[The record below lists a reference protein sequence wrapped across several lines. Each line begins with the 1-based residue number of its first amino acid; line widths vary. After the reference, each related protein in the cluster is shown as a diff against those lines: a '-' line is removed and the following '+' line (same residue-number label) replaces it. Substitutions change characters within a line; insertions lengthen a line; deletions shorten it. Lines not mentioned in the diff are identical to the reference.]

1 MLKILCTDQWQFRWL
16 WCFFFSKWLQGIFL
30 RWQGKK
36 ISTLSLRCIF
46 VHSRL
51 VFQLFS
57 LFVILDLLMTEV
69 VECFVVCHWAVS
81 CNKLTERH
89 VSRAAINVIEVIR
102 DGLCQPRELYE
113 SLIETFSK
121 EGDLILD
128 IGSANGKLIISLSFS
143 MKRWFTCI
151 CDPWPRFP
159 MLQTFSFFLG
169 RKGWGTWDAFQ
180 YLFAD
185 WWSILLTLSF

>member
-1 MLKILCTDQWQFRWL
+1 MHSNLMH
-16 WCFFFSKWLQGIFL
+16 
-30 RWQGKK
+30 
-36 ISTLSLRCIF
+36 ST
-46 VHSRL
+46 L

-57 LFVILDLLMTEV
+57 LFVNLDLLMTEV

-89 VSRAAINVIEVIR
+89 VSRAATNVIEVIR

-169 RKGWGTWDAFQ
+169 RKGWGT
-180 YLFAD
+180 
-185 WWSILLTLSF
+185 

>member
-1 MLKILCTDQWQFRWL
+1 MML
-16 WCFFFSKWLQGIFL
+16 FFFKMAAGHFL
-30 RWQGKK
+30 KVTGKK
-36 ISTLSLRCIF
+36 ISIFSLRCIF
-46 VHSRL
+46 EHSNLMHRAL

-57 LFVILDLLMTEV
+57 LFVNLDLLMTEV

-89 VSRAAINVIEVIR
+89 VSRAATNVIEVIR

-113 SLIETFSK
+113 SLIDTFSK

-169 RKGWGTWDAFQ
+169 RKGWGT
-180 YLFAD
+180 
-185 WWSILLTLSF
+185 